1 MLSAAAAAI
10 SVPDTVA
17 LPCFATAGFGST
29 VICVG
34 SSAAVRPSVATGG
47 QFFRCQVGP
56 ERLPSRPSNQRSEE
70 HTSELQSL
78 MRISY
83 AVFCLKKKTHTT
95 QQATLNN
102 THKITCIISKNKSTN
117 RM

>member
-10 SVPDTVA
+10 AVPDTVA
-17 LPCFATAGFGST
+17 LRCFAIAGFGST

-56 ERLPSRPSNQRSEE
+56 ERLPSRPSNQRCHSGATLAGLAANRSEE
-70 HTSELQSL
+70 YTSELQHL
-78 MRISY
+78 MRNSY
-83 AVFCLKKKTHTT
+83 PVLFLKKTT
-95 QQATLNN
+95 IYT
-102 THKITCIISKNKSTN
+102 
-117 RM
+117 